1 MGADARSFVV
11 HGHTANALRRQLGP
25 TGWAVLEE
33 LLAHTDSTD
42 DGNVAAASVRSLA
55 AAVGLSK
62 DTVAR
67 ALGRLREAG
76 IVTAEQ
82 SRASTGTFTAG
93 TYRITVPSCI
103 TFSEPTATTDPA
115 SRPRRT
121 PSRSPNAS
129 QLSLIDLDPGTP

>member
-11 HGHTANALRRQLGP
+11 HGHTASALRRQLGP
-25 TGWAVLEE
+25 TGWVVLEE
-33 LLAHTDSTD
+33 LLAHTDGTD
-42 DGNVAAASVRSLA
+42 DGYEATASVRSLA

-67 ALGRLREAG
+67 ALVRLRGAG
-76 IVTAEQ
+76 IVTAGQ

-103 TFSEPTATTDPA
+103 TFCEPTATTDVAP
-115 SRPRRT
+115 RQRRT
-121 PSRSPNAS
+121 SSRSPNAA